1 MEAENGTAFPL
12 ARRLRGLREHQW
24 PDVNLTQ
31 ANLAKA
37 LSVAPATLSSWESQ
51 SNPKAPPTVRLKDYA
66 RFFATRK
73 SLDGGA
79 HLVVVDNLTEDERQ
93 LSKVL
98 EDELVGLHP
107 SHQRHEVAMEH
118 RRGLLSFKDAGSIVI
133 ICPMAP
139 RDAVGPL
146 AAEGHINYTRLHNY
160 ADLDALI
167 ELFGHVRALNP
178 ERAVLH
184 RLSSDV
190 HQAEL
195 QNHMILLG
203 GIGWNRTTSRILA
216 QVKKLPIEQVEV
228 DELVTGEV
236 FRVKQ
241 PDDREPKLYF
251 PVTYEING
259 RVELVED
266 LAFLARL
273 KNPFNVSRTL
283 TIFNG
288 VHSRGVVGAVLALTD
303 EVLGPSNEEY
313 LSRRFGD
320 EGFAILA
327 KVPIVSGR
335 ALAPDLQNP
344 AMRLFEWSDS

>member
-1 MEAENGTAFPL
+1 M
-12 ARRLRGLREHQW
+12 
-24 PDVNLTQ
+24 
-31 ANLAKA
+31 
-37 LSVAPATLSSWESQ
+37 
-51 SNPKAPPTVRLKDYA
+51 RLKDYA

-73 SLDGGA
+73 SLHGGA
-79 HLVVVDNLTEDERQ
+79 HLVSLDNLTEDERQ
-93 LSKVL
+93 LAKVL
-98 EDELVGLHP
+98 ENELVGLHP
-107 SHQRHEVAMEH
+107 SHQRHEVAIEH
-118 RRGLLSFKDAGSIVI
+118 RRELLSFKDAGSVVI

-146 AAEGHINYTRLHNY
+146 AAEGHINHTRLHNY

-190 HQAEL
+190 RQAEL
-195 QNHMILLG
+195 QNHVILLG
-203 GIGWNRTTSRILA
+203 GIGWNSTTGRILA
-216 QVKKLPIEQVEV
+216 QVKELPIEQVEV
-228 DELVTGEV
+228 DELKTGEV

-241 PDDREPKLYF
+241 SDDREPEVHF
-251 PVTYEING
+251 PVTDQIDG
-259 RVELVED
+259 RMELVED

-303 EVLGPSNEEY
+303 EALGPSNEEY

-320 EGFAILA
+320 EEFAVLA

-344 AMRLFEWSDS
+344 DMRLFEWPDS